1 MRKLLRRCLLIFA
14 LWEAHAFSS
23 GTVGQTTTQEVVTQ
37 DAPAIFTAKT
47 SLVMVPVVVRDKHGK
62 AVGTLSQEDF
72 QLFDKGK
79 PQVVSRIFRR
89 KIRGRQGDRG
99 RPRSRERPTKG
110 RCAASDRYDRFVGI
124 LFGDIHTNFA
134 DLAMARAGAQKFLAS
149 SLKSTDRAAIFTT
162 SGQTTLDFTDDRDLL
177 NKTLLKLVPRPR
189 EIASIDPETCP
200 PSISLFPADLMINGH
215 DREAIA
221 VAVGDVEKCNPGIG
235 LEIAT
240 VMALGHAR
248 VVLEEGREQTNATIV
263 SLKEVVGKMAEM
275 PGQRTLIL
283 ASPGFIFMGDQFRD
297 EGPVIALA
305 IRSGVVINA
314 LDVKGVVNYWWRHSA
329 AKARLLRDAGLATSG
344 TLDDL
349 AYGTGG
355 KAYHLN
361 FPAEGFKELGAAPEV
376 FYLLGFSPQN
386 LKLDGAFHALKV
398 SLKTS
403 AGMSVQARRGY
414 YAPDHLASAEEDAK
428 EEVTQALFSREEV
441 GEIPVVTNTE
451 FFRASQSEARLS
463 VTSRID
469 VRRLRFRQADGRN
482 LDDLRVVCA
491 LFDRNGNFVQAS
503 TKIVQMRLL
512 DDTLLNN
519 KLSGGIPVSL
529 DFTVAPGTYVI
540 RLVVRDAEGQT
551 MTAQNSA
558 VKIP

>member
-1 MRKLLRRCLLIFA
+1 MKALATCLLIFA

-23 GTVGQTTTQEVVTQ
+23 GTVGQTTTQEVVTK

-47 SLVMVPVVVRDKHGK
+47 NLVMVPVVVRDKKGK
-62 AVGTLSQEDF
+62 AVGTLRQEGF

-79 PQVVSRIFRR
+79 PQVISRFSVEKSGAGKVIAAVRAP
-89 KIRGRQGDRG
+89 GA
-99 RPRSRERPTKG
+99 PNEKG
-110 RCAASDRYDRFVGI
+110 GAPPVIAPDRFVGL
-124 LFGDIHTNFA
+124 LFDDIHTNFA

-283 ASPGFIFMGDQFRD
+283 ASPGFIFLGDQFRD
-297 EGPVIALA
+297 EGPVIDLA

-314 LDVKGVVNYWWRHSA
+314 LDVKGVVNYWWQHSA

-398 SLKTS
+398 SPKTS

-428 EEVTQALFSREEV
+428 KEVTQALFSREEV

-451 FFRASQSEARLS
+451 FFKASQSEARLS

-512 DDTLLNN
+512 DDTLQNN
-519 KLSGGIPVSL
+519 KLSGGIPVIL
-529 DFTVAPGTYVI
+529 DFTVAPGAYVI